1 MVHLWAALA
10 LSALTVA
17 AVDPDSGIVID
28 WANLDKIVDSFDPSP
43 PDAWLPPVQENC
55 TMNGVS
61 PLNAGGLDHEVYRPL
76 FCPWFLKT
84 FRDVF
89 DMAVTETAK
98 WPVYRKL
105 MGASN
110 VSTGLP
116 VSGFFGACVCGVYEN
131 ATRALAAL
139 RLRRLLV
146 QPFGAR
152 ALRRRGPRGPAVQD
166 GPDAGPVRGVAQER
180 HLRRRGDAPLVM

>member
-10 LSALTVA
+10 LNALTVA

-28 WANLDKIVDSFDPSP
+28 WANLDKIVDTFDPSP

-61 PLNAGGLDHEVYRPL
+61 TLNAGGLDHEVYRPL
-76 FCPWFLKT
+76 FCPWFLKP

-139 RLRRLLV
+139 SAYDACWYKRSELARCAAEGHAVPRSKTGLTPAQYAALLKNATYADEAT
-146 QPFGAR
+146 P
-152 ALRRRGPRGPAVQD
+152 
-166 GPDAGPVRGVAQER
+166 
-180 HLRRRGDAPLVM
+180 HL